1 VVEVTGTVGDFR
13 VKVKK
18 NPRYVDMDKCIACGL
33 CAQKCPR
40 KVDDEF
46 NMGLNQRKSAFI
58 KYGQSVPLK
67 YAIDGQTC
75 I

>member
-1 VVEVTGTVGDFR
+1 MNLLTLSEVVEVSGDVGNFTV
-13 VKVKK
+13 KIKK
-18 NPRYVDMDKCIACGL
+18 NPRYIDMDKCIACGL

-46 NMGLNQRKSAFI
+46 NMGLNKRKSAYI

-67 YAIDGQTC
+67 
-75 I
+75 